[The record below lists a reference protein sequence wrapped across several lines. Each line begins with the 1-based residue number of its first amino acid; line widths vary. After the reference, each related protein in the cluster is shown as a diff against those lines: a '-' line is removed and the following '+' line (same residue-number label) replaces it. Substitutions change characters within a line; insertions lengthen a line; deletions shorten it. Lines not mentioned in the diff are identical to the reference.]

1 MWDEA
6 SGTFLSVNRDTLE
19 KIPVA
24 TIGSW
29 IPLMAEVPTDVMAK
43 RMAEA
48 IQTDHWNTPLPV
60 PTVDRKDKRWK
71 SDDYWRG
78 DVWPAPNYQIA
89 KGLALYGH
97 KEAAAQI
104 ADKNRCKCDQE
115 RCQRALR
122 RGVGKTAGRAFPR
135 HVLHAGDLDAGW
147 ALLNACAQ
155 VQVAVNGGHRTGED
169 EEVIG

>member
-71 SDDYWRG
+71 SDDYWRATFG
-78 DVWPAPNYQIA
+78 RPRTIRSPRDWRCTGTR
-89 KGLALYGH
+89 K
-97 KEAAAQI
+97 AAAQI
-104 ADKNRCKCDQE
+104 ADKTVANADQE
-115 RCQRALR
+115 RWSASTTTRCRENAL
-122 RGVGKTAGRAFPR
+122 GVRFLGMSCTLVTLMLDG
-135 HVLHAGDLDAGW
+135 LCSTHALKFKSP
-147 ALLNACAQ
+147 
-155 VQVAVNGGHRTGED
+155 
-169 EEVIG
+169 

>member
-1 MWDEA
+1 MRTHMWDEA

-104 ADKNRCKCDQE
+104 ADKTVANAIRNGVSEHYD
-115 RCQRALR
+115 ALSGKPL
-122 RGVGKTAGRAFPR
+122 GVRFLGMSCTLVTLMLDGLCAT
-135 HVLHAGDLDAGW
+135 HAL
-147 ALLNACAQ
+147 
-155 VQVAVNGGHRTGED
+155 TFKSP
-169 EEVIG
+169 